1 MTCDRERLSHYLDGE
16 LSPEEVARLH
26 EHLESCERCS
36 ADLATYRLADD
47 AIRRLE
53 IKRAPGELRRRIY
66 REIDGPCRRRSHH
79 GWAPSLLGPAIP
91 LTAACMVIGG
101 AMVAWR
107 LLPVGAA
114 PLLTAAFAVQEAP
127 ESLEGLRVELV
138 FDRPV
143 STESVTRGI
152 TIDPPLPV
160 TEQVHENKVEI
171 LPQVTVPLGGRY
183 RLVVANVSDPRGN
196 VQPNPVVL
204 NLTAGPTALVTQ
216 ESSPLELRGAAPVG
230 AAQSA
235 RLAEPAPGS
244 DLAAPGNRAVAAP
257 PLPTSSSN
265 LSPLGGHAG
274 LALLDGNEELQQRL
288 GTAIGPERSV
298 QVGEQAFQGGAMLT
312 RADTSQVFVLVRS
325 SGRWLTFPNTW
336 RPGEVLAPTGARP
349 PGTLEPLRGFG
360 KVWRDQPA
368 VKLQLGWPVYEE
380 RNAGGSIQAMENGT
394 LVRSSYGV
402 VYALLNDG
410 AWRTLPSPNV

>member
-16 LSPEEVARLH
+16 LSPEEVAQLR

-36 ADLATYRLADD
+36 ADLATYRLADES
-47 AIRRLE
+47 IRRIGE
-53 IKRAPGELRRRIY
+53 TGAPSELRRRIY
-66 REIDGPCRRRSHH
+66 REIDERSRRRTRH
-79 GWAPSLLGPAIP
+79 GWVPPLLGPAVP
-91 LTAACMVIGG
+91 LTAACMVVGG
-101 AMVAWR
+101 ALVGWR
-107 LLPVGAA
+107 LLPAGAA
-114 PLLTAAFAVQEAP
+114 PVMTAAFAVQETP
-127 ESLEGLRVELV
+127 ESLDGLRLELV

-143 STESVTRGI
+143 SAESVTQGI

-160 TEQVHENKVEI
+160 TERVHEDKVEI
-171 LPQVTVPLGGRY
+171 IPQVTVPLGSRY
-183 RLVVANVSDPRGN
+183 TLTVANVSDSRGN

-204 NLTAGPTALVTQ
+204 DLTAGPVATVTQ
-216 ESSPLELRGAAPVG
+216 ESSPLELRPTAAG

-235 RLAEPAPGS
+235 RLTEPASESGMPAPG
-244 DLAAPGNRAVAAP
+244 NQAVAVP
-257 PLPTSSSN
+257 SLPTSASN
-265 LSPLGGHAG
+265 LSPLDIHAG
-274 LALLDGNEELQQRL
+274 SALLEGNEELRRRL
-288 GTAIGPERSV
+288 GAPIGPERSV

-360 KVWRDQPA
+360 KVWRDQPS

-380 RNAGGSIQAMENGT
+380 RNAGGSVQVMENGT

-410 AWRTLPSPNV
+410 TWRTLPDPKL